1 MTDSTDH
8 LRVQVQSVALPFT
21 AEGHLLN
28 GRIFVNDGVLKVP
41 DEVR

>member
-1 MTDSTDH
+1 MTALTGH
-8 LRVQVQSVALPFT
+8 VFVQVQSVALPFT